1 MAATARGQVVA
12 SALERLAI
20 RFALLA
26 AQREEVGG
34 ASHSSS
40 SNEVN
45 THQGRSELDKLME
58 LAEQAAANE
67 PDPVKVLADSI
78 RTVAGGNADPYL
90 VMGVLIE
97 GAVYLLDT
105 RIPDERRADTAV
117 ALLRLVADRLR
128 STGILDGS

>member
-1 MAATARGQVVA
+1 
-12 SALERLAI
+12 
-20 RFALLA
+20 
-26 AQREEVGG
+26 
-34 ASHSSS
+34 
-40 SNEVN
+40 
-45 THQGRSELDKLME
+45 
-58 LAEQAAANE
+58 
-67 PDPVKVLADSI
+67 LADSI